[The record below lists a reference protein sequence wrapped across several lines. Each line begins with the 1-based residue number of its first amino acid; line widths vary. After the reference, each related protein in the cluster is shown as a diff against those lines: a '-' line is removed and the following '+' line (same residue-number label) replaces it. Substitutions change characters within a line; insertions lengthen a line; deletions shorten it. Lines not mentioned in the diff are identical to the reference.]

1 MKRKK
6 VVGKINDV
14 FHGRKK
20 VSLKRVSTSYISIFL
35 ILLLMISTTLAWFTI
50 NDTAYVNSDA
60 FTMQSVSGLRVNDGE
75 DLKNQIRIDDMVLF
89 EASSVDGRNMFFP
102 TTGTFKSNTSEMTF
116 REGNVGDKNVNYCH
130 KDFVLKGDSGVTY
143 VYIKSYSV
151 TVDRKKADGTIVKEV
166 FDGSTKITYDSNGVP
181 ISQEVH
187 EECPIRMSF
196 IDDSAYEPTVLDPSA
211 LLNSYVYKYNA
222 IDSIDENGKATTK
235 ESNAESFSD
244 YYFGTGKPLFTLV
257 GQKPL
262 NVSMVVWL
270 EGTSDACDQYVG
282 QNISVDIELES
293 NWTDMEYVYFVD
305 DTLPDGD
312 GGKTHWVN
320 GSNDSYL
327 VMTYKDINSEGAM
340 KSVVMKQSFG
350 STTEWYAPIPQNVIT
365 GISFYRYNKNKE
377 VIYNAWHTFEGV
389 DSQLS
394 PTASGWATDI
404 LGAKQLQEYRTNDGT
419 ASGKVETVYT
429 ARRGNGYGKV
439 EETDSQ
445 LQKKRLSPCI
455 GYWGTLGSST
465 ETTVATQA
473 TTIGGSTSTTAATQ
487 GTTTAPS
494 GETVTISIS
503 LGQIKSWVQS
513 NIEDDGYELYAEFN
527 DGNLVKMNKVSSDYY
542 QNTSV
547 KATLKSTLKCFTL
560 KSASHTKYLVLDSPQ
575 LISRQENM
583 SFEMQNDDTVKRTG

>member
-1 MKRKK
+1 MKLKNA
-6 VVGKINDV
+6 VEKITDT
-14 FHGRKK
+14 FHGRK
-20 VSLKRVSTSYISIFL
+20 SFNLKKISTSYISIFL
-35 ILLLMISTTLAWFTI
+35 ILLLLLSTTFAWFTI
-50 NDTAYVNSDA
+50 NDTAYVDSDT
-60 FTMQSVSGLRVNDGE
+60 FTMESVSGLRVNDGE
-75 DLKNQIRIDDMVLF
+75 DLKNEIKIENMILS

-102 TTGTFKSNTSEMTF
+102 TTGTFTSNTSEMTF
-116 REGNVGDKNVNYCH
+116 REGNAGDKNVNYCY

-151 TVDRKKADGTIVKEV
+151 TVDRVENGKTVHEV

-181 ISQEVH
+181 IKQEEH
-187 EECPIRMSF
+187 AECPVRMSF

-211 LLNSYVYKYNA
+211 LLNSYVNKYNA
-222 IDSIDENGKATTK
+222 IDSIDANGKATTK

-244 YYFGTGKPLFTLV
+244 YYFGTGQPIFTLV

-262 NVSMVVWL
+262 NVAMVVWL

-305 DTLPDGD
+305 DTLPDSD
-312 GGKTHWVN
+312 GGDTHWVN
-320 GSNDSYL
+320 GSNDSYV

-340 KSVVMKQSFG
+340 KTVVMKQSFG
-350 STTEWYAPIPQNVIT
+350 STTEWYAPIPHNVIT

-377 VIYNAWHTFEGV
+377 VIFNAWHTFEGV
-389 DSQLS
+389 DNQLS
-394 PTASGWATDI
+394 STASGWATQI
-404 LGAKQLQEYRTNDGT
+404 LGANKLQEYRTNDGT
-419 ASGKVETVYT
+419 ASGTIEHTYT

-439 EETDSQ
+439 AENDPE

-455 GYWGTLGSST
+455 GYWGTLGST

-473 TTIGGSTSTTAATQ
+473 TTIGGSTSATQ
-487 GTTTAPS
+487 ATTSPS
-494 GETVTISIS
+494 GQTVTIQIS
-503 LGQIKSWVQS
+503 LGQIKPWVQS
-513 NIEDDGYELYAEFN
+513 NITKDGYELYAEFN
-527 DGNLVKMNKVSSDYY
+527 DGNLVKMNKVSADYY

-547 KATLKSTLKCFTL
+547 TATLNSSFKCFTL
-560 KSASHTKYLVLDSPQ
+560 KSASDTKYLVLDSPQ